1 MFTRNNLSKLLPF
14 YAGSWVLFAAV
25 HFFVVFT
32 QFGIGAGPAIA
43 EAFVFSFIP
52 AILGIGLWYLV
63 KFTDFEKY
71 RRYRRQELLVRHLS
85 MGIVTLLIW
94 FGSAYFV
101 LDFISGHNLEYMAW
115 LDETLTMRVI
125 AGFLTYIIMVSVFYL
140 LINNQNRAEQKLHEE
155 ALQNLLYQSELN
167 ALRAQIKPHFLFNA
181 LNSISSLTITN
192 PQKAQEMVINLSDFM
207 RYSLSFTG
215 DGLSTFKQEL
225 NHVKLYLE
233 IEKVRFGDRLM
244 VEENI
249 DESLLDWALP
259 PMVLQPLMENAVKH
273 GMYDISEKS
282 LVRMGAELNGD
293 RLQISI
299 SNSYDFSAAKRNGT
313 GTGLQ
318 NVKKRFAMI
327 YGIHNLV
334 QIEKDEETFKVQL
347 SIPKYGKTQGT
358 DY

>member
-1 MFTRNNLSKLLPF
+1 MPF
-14 YAGSWVLFAAV
+14 YAGAWVLFAAV

-32 QFGIGAGPAIA
+32 RFDIGAGPAFT
-43 EAFVFSFIP
+43 EAIVFSFIP

-71 RRYRRQELLVRHLS
+71 RKYRRQELLVRHLS
-85 MGIVTLLIW
+85 MGVVTLLIW
-94 FGSAYFV
+94 FGSAYFI
-101 LDFISGHNLEYMAW
+101 LDFISGHDQEYMDW
-115 LDETLTMRVI
+115 LNQTLMIRVI
-125 AGFLTYIIMVSVFYL
+125 SGFLTYIIMVSIFYL
-140 LINNQNRAEQKLHEE
+140 LISNQNHADQKVHEE

-181 LNSISSLTITN
+181 LNSISSLTVTN
-192 PQKAQEMVINLSDFM
+192 PVKAQEMVINLSDFM

-244 VEENI
+244 VEKDIE
-249 DESLLDWALP
+249 ESLLDWAVP

-273 GMYDISEKS
+273 GMYDISEES
-282 LVRMGAELNGD
+282 LVKIGAELID
-293 RLQISI
+293 ERLQISI
-299 SNSYDFSAAKRNGT
+299 SNSYDPSAVSRNGT

-318 NVKKRFAMI
+318 NVKKRFAII

-334 QIEKDEETFKVQL
+334 QIEKDEQTFKVQL